1 MSIYSSLS
9 SVFPKVQWTG
19 SSGIHV
25 SVYRD
30 GVINTPFS
38 NRAEILYSL
47 KSHDVGGQVYDF
59 LTNAMPKFEWLLE
72 RETFANLFLVDID
85 LKLRGLPTSVSPDR
99 VENPATGNLFHRIAV
114 MAPYIGAVRFWAENF
129 FGQTDIG
136 FRFRIVKLLSD
147 DEEVDVR
154 AEARE
159 REAQVIMDMEAVE
172 ETIMEVKEPPQQVMS
187 TVSNL
192 IHVFA

>member
-9 SVFPKVQWTG
+9 SIFPGVQWMG
-19 SSGIHV
+19 SSSIHV
-25 SVYRD
+25 SVYRV
-30 GVINTPFS
+30 GTIQPPFQ

-47 KSHDVGGQVYDF
+47 KQHDVGGQIYDF
-59 LTNAMPKFEWLLE
+59 LVNSMGKFEWLLE

-114 MAPYIGAVRFWAENF
+114 MSPYVGAVRFWAENF
-129 FGQTDIG
+129 GVGTNIG

-147 DEEVDVR
+147 GEEVDVR

-159 REAQVIMDMEAVE
+159 REAKVIMDMEAVE
-172 ETIMEVKEPPQQVMS
+172 ETIMEVKEPPQQVLN